1 MNIRILPVALASIA
15 LLGVSAPAFAG
26 KGKGKKGAGNP
37 ARVLAHFDKD
47 HNGVIDGKE
56 ATKAQAVYA
65 ALYAL
70 DTNHDGQL
78 SESELAAAKIPTGDA
93 AKGGKKKKNK

>member
-1 MNIRILPVALASIA
+1 MNIRILPIALASIA
-15 LLGVSAPAFAG
+15 LLSISAPAHAG
-26 KGKGKKGAGNP
+26 KGKGKKGGGDP
-37 ARVLAHFDKD
+37 ARVLGHLDKD
-47 HNGVIDGKE
+47 HNGAIDGKE
-56 ATKAQAVYA
+56 ATKAQAIYA

-70 DTNHDGQL
+70 DTDHNGQL